1 MVVKS
6 RHLLILAIG
15 IVFGILYG
23 FMIPEQFRNNDEEI
37 GAETL
42 LVNYPSRPLKDT
54 DIQDV
59 LGIKKE
65 DIE

>member
-1 MVVKS
+1 VKS

>member
-1 MVVKS
+1 MKS